1 MVKLRVQQQLRAGS
15 IQTTEEII
23 QDTTPDESD
32 EPSVSRRFS
41 SWDDEDW

>member
-1 MVKLRVQQQLRAGS
+1 MQIYTPFRHRFHTIVTFSTPFRAS
-15 IQTTEEII
+15 
-23 QDTTPDESD
+23 DESD